1 MARNARSSIIPCS
14 LAVALVAS
22 ACSGDDEPPSGD
34 TTPPSVVEVSPPD
47 GATGVAPDATL
58 RVRFSEPMD
67 REAGALVVRSG
78 DTNLPLGAPSWNASG
93 TELSVRPAAQ
103 LPSGAVSVIVDDD
116 FTDVAGNP
124 LAMSV
129 EVAFAVV
136 DLDPPRI
143 VSSTPAEG
151 ETSSVGTTEIVFELS
166 ESVRGDLPS
175 MTITG
180 DGAPTLGT
188 PSWSDART
196 LRVPVSGLV
205 HEGAYRVTIAGV
217 RDLAGNA
224 LDASALG
231 EEGALDFTAIDDV
244 APVVTDSSPSEGQ
257 IDVAWDALTQ
267 VVVLFSEPMDPTA
280 GSAALTVSGAAT
292 TLTGSWDMGGRRLL
306 LDVTGR
312 LENLTA
318 HRVALE
324 GYRDV
329 AGNALDGTVRLVDGA
344 IDFTTGDLYAPYV
357 VSSTPAE
364 GATDVAPSTS
374 ASPLEITITFSEAM
388 DTSTSDVTI
397 VGDGA
402 SITASGTWSI
412 AGTSLTVPVGA
423 RLNAGASYSIDLTA
437 FRDATGTLLD
447 ASHEGLADG
456 ALDFALRAPTGERC
470 GDALTNA
477 QGVSIDGALEWLV
490 ANEGVIADDGAITCM
505 TSELTLPDG
514 VIRYR
519 KTTPSLSAGG
529 TALHVTVG
537 GYASFE
543 VTAGTCELPAS
554 AGPLRCS
561 YMSAGPAG
569 ESDTWLDVGP
579 GDYYV
584 WINNYETFGETMVRI
599 AEDADP
605 RDGESCLA
613 PYDGAT
619 DATIY
624 TAPASADGEHVWVV
638 PEGLITGMDRTVTP
652 SGALSCDPTT
662 PLGHDMVVAFD
673 KTRADSLVTI
683 DVVPFGNPSPFGP
696 TAHIDVE
703 VARGGC
709 DPTTAGRTVAA
720 CETRLSPESGGTTI
734 TLDGPAGRL
743 DTWLVAPQQASGP
756 GGLIEGFVPFP
767 GATVRVSE
775 FTPGLG
781 DTCANAIRLSPGTNN
796 VMPDRTHRAYAPS
809 CLREGGLTWYRY
821 TPTRNLAIVRTNAA
835 TGGAVVAADGTE
847 LGCGADL
854 GEGLLAATT
863 AGQDVCIA
871 MQSSAAITSLAIEEL
886 DFGGVRGVE
895 TDLGVRFPATGA
907 ENVGLYN
914 VHWMVTT
921 PSHLVL
927 GLDGEQIATAP
938 RAGGADFSVS
948 VAGLS
953 PRTLSFGAIL
963 DGARI
968 LGTVTGS
975 GAMEPRLARV
985 ADAAGV
991 AAAVPAFLDTPPT
1004 PSGYVEEEISAIA
1017 RDGANVI
1024 VATTRSWSE
1033 TPALTFYSIP
1043 LAGGPATRLG
1053 HNTVLN
1059 GAGGLAVDATY
1070 FYLTSQVGPDGGLYR
1085 LRRDALANPAS
1096 PPELLVAARIDA
1108 LASPVFLDPAN
1119 DALYFRATEF
1129 AFIGPS
1135 TAHVWLVLDPDGAAG
1150 PRFAG
1155 PIWRSTAGQGMGFD
1169 PAGPS
1174 LFVIDVSSG
1183 RNETS
1188 RWLRLD

>member
-1 MARNARSSIIPCS
+1 MARSARPSMFPCS
-14 LAVALVAS
+14 LALALAAS
-22 ACSGDDEPPSGD
+22 GCAGDDEPPSGD
-34 TTPPSVVEVSPPD
+34 TTPPSVVDVAPPD
-47 GATGVAPDATL
+47 GATGVAPDAMI
-58 RVRFSEPMD
+58 RVRFSEAMD
-67 REAGALVVRSG
+67 RDSGALVVRSG
-78 DTNLPLGAPSWNASG
+78 GIDLALAAPSWNAAS
-93 TELSVRPAAQ
+93 TELSVRPAAP
-103 LPSGAVSVIVDDD
+103 LPSGAVAVIVDDD

-124 LAMSV
+124 LAMPV
-129 EVAFAVV
+129 QVAFEIL
-136 DLDPPRI
+136 DLAPPEI
-143 VSSTPAEG
+143 VSTTPAEG
-151 ETSSVGTTEIVFELS
+151 ATVSVGTSEIVFVLS
-166 ESVRGDLPS
+166 ESVRGDLPTL
-175 MTITG
+175 TITG
-180 DGAPTLGT
+180 EGSPALGT
-188 PSWSDART
+188 PVWSDART
-196 LRVPVSGLV
+196 LRVPVSGLA
-205 HEGAYRVTIAGV
+205 HQGEYRVTIAGV

-224 LDASALG
+224 LDTSALG
-231 EEGALDFTAIDDV
+231 AEGALDFTANDDV

-257 IDVAWDALTQ
+257 LDVAWDALTQ
-267 VVVLFSEPMDPTA
+267 VVVLFSEPMDQSAGTA
-280 GSAALTVSGAAT
+280 TLTVSGAAT
-292 TLTGSWDMGGRRLL
+292 ALTGSWDMGGRRLL
-306 LDVTGR
+306 LDVTDR
-312 LENLTA
+312 LENITA
-318 HRVALE
+318 HRVALD

-329 AGNALDGTVRLVDGA
+329 AGNALDGTVLLVDGA
-344 IDFTTGDLYAPYV
+344 IDFTTGDLYAPHV

-364 GATDVAPSTS
+364 GATDVAPSTT
-374 ASPLEITITFSEAM
+374 AAPLEITITFSEAM
-388 DTSTSDVTI
+388 DTSTSEITI
-397 VGDGA
+397 AGDGA
-402 SITASGTWSI
+402 SITAAGTWSI

-423 RLNAGASYSIDLTA
+423 RLNAGASYTIDLTG
-437 FRDATGTLLD
+437 FRDATGTPLD
-447 ASHEGLADG
+447 ASHERLGGDG
-456 ALDFALRAPTGERC
+456 ELDFALRAPTGERC

-477 QGVSIDGALEWLV
+477 QGVEIDGALEWLV

-505 TSELTLPDG
+505 TTELTLPDG

-529 TALHVTVG
+529 TALHITVR

-543 VTAGTCELPAS
+543 VTADTCELPAA

-561 YMSAGPAG
+561 YANPGPAG
-569 ESDTWLDVGP
+569 DTETWLDVGP

-584 WINNYETFGETMVRI
+584 WVNNFESFYETTVRI
-599 AEDADP
+599 GEDADP

-613 PYDGAT
+613 PYDAT
-619 DATIY
+619 SDATIY
-624 TAPASADGEHVWVV
+624 TPPASTDGEHVWIVS
-638 PEGLITGMDRTVTP
+638 EGAITGMERTVTP

-673 KTRADSLVTI
+673 KARADSLVTI

-709 DPTTAGRTVAA
+709 DPTIAGRTVEA

-734 TLDGPAGRL
+734 TIDGPAGRL

-756 GGLIEGFVPFP
+756 GGLIDGFVPFP

-781 DTCANAIRLSPGTNN
+781 DSCANAIPLSLGSNN
-796 VMPDRTHRAYAPS
+796 VTPDRTHRAYAPS
-809 CLREGGLTWYRY
+809 CLRQGGLTWYRY
-821 TPTRNLAIVRTNAA
+821 TPTRNFAIIRTNASTA
-835 TGGAVVAADGTE
+835 GAVVAADGAE
-847 LGCGADL
+847 LGCDADL
-854 GEGLLAATT
+854 GEGIAAATT

-871 MQSSAAITSLAIEEL
+871 VQSSAAVTSLTIGEL

-914 VHWMVTT
+914 VHWFVTT
-921 PSHLVL
+921 PSHLVA
-927 GLDGEQIATAP
+927 GLDGEQILAVP

-953 PRTLSFGAIL
+953 PRALSFDAIV
-963 DGARI
+963 DGSRI

-975 GAMEPRLARV
+975 DPMEARV
-985 ADAAGV
+985 ANVASATGV
-991 AAAVPAFLDTPPT
+991 AATAPAFLDTPPA
-1004 PSGYVEEEISAIA
+1004 PSGYVEESLGAMA

-1024 VATTRSWSE
+1024 VATMRSWSE
-1033 TPALTFYSIP
+1033 TPVLTFYSIP

-1053 HNTVLN
+1053 QSTLLN

-1070 FYLTSQVGPDGGLYR
+1070 FYLTSQIGFDRGLYR
-1085 LRRDALANPAS
+1085 LRRDALGSA
-1096 PPELLVAARIDA
+1096 PELLVAAPVDGA
-1108 LASPVFLDPAN
+1108 SSPVFLDPAN
-1119 DALYFRATEF
+1119 DALYFRATEL
-1129 AFIGPS
+1129 AFTGPS
-1135 TAHVWLVLDPDGAAG
+1135 TAHVWLVLDPDGATG

-1155 PIWRSTAGQGMGFD
+1155 PIWRTSAGQGMAFD

-1183 RNETS
+1183 RNETA